1 MALDD
6 DITLLEH
13 VPLFATLGKDPL
25 RLLAFS
31 AETRMLRGGDV
42 LFREGQ
48 AADSGYV
55 VVEGG
60 FILSTNGGLADRQV
74 GPGALL
80 GEIALIVD
88 TARPATA
95 TAREPSTVMRIPR
108 MLFRR
113 VLDEF
118 PDAARRIHAEFH
130 EKMRRTTA
138 HLTLVGQMFEKI
150 DGR

>member
-13 VPLFATLGKDPL
+13 VPLFASLGQDPL

-31 AETRMLRGGDV
+31 AETRMLGSGDI

-48 AADSGYV
+48 AADSGFV

-60 FILSTNGGLADRQV
+60 FILSNSGGLGDRSV

-80 GEIALIVD
+80 GEIALIVA
-88 TARPATA
+88 TLRPATA
-95 TAREPSTVMRIPR
+95 IAREPSTVMRIPR

-113 VLDEF
+113 VLAEF
-118 PDAARRIHAEFH
+118 PAAARRVHAEFH
-130 EKMRRTTA
+130 QKMRRTTEG
-138 HLTLVGQMFEKI
+138 LTRVGLMFESI
-150 DGR
+150 DAP

>member
-13 VPLFATLGKDPL
+13 VPLFASLGQDPL

-31 AETRMLRGGDV
+31 AETRMLSGGDV

-48 AADSGYV
+48 AADSGFV

-60 FILSTNGGLADRQV
+60 FILSNSGGLSERQV

-80 GEIALIVD
+80 GEIALIVA
-88 TARPATA
+88 TLRPATA
-95 TAREPSTVMRIPR
+95 IAREPSTVMRIPR

-113 VLDEF
+113 VLVEF
-118 PDAARRIHAEFH
+118 PAAARRVHSEFH
-130 EKMRRTTA
+130 QKMQRTTEG
-138 HLTLVGQMFEKI
+138 LTRVGRMFEAI
-150 DGR
+150 DAP

>member
-13 VPLFATLGKDPL
+13 VPLFASLGQDPL

-31 AETRMLRGGDV
+31 AETRMLGSGDI

-48 AADSGYV
+48 AADSGFV

-60 FILSTNGGLADRQV
+60 FILSNSGGLGDRAV

-80 GEIALIVD
+80 GEIALIVA
-88 TARPATA
+88 TLRPATA
-95 TAREPSTVMRIPR
+95 IAREPSTVMRIPR

-113 VLDEF
+113 VLAEF
-118 PDAARRIHAEFH
+118 PAAARRVHAEFH
-130 EKMRRTTA
+130 QKMQRTTES
-138 HLTLVGQMFEKI
+138 LTRVGRMFETI
-150 DGR
+150 DTP

>member
-13 VPLFATLGKDPL
+13 VPLFASLGQDPL

-31 AETRMLRGGDV
+31 AETRMLSGGDV

-55 VVEGG
+55 IVEGG
-60 FILSTNGGLADRQV
+60 FLLSSSGGLAERSV

-80 GEIALIVD
+80 GEIALIVA
-88 TARPATA
+88 TLRPATA
-95 TAREPSTVMRIPR
+95 IAREPSTVMRIPR

-113 VLDEF
+113 VLTEF
-118 PDAARRIHAEFH
+118 PAAARRVHAEFH
-130 EKMRRTTA
+130 QKMRQTTEG
-138 HLTLVGQMFEKI
+138 LSRVGVMFDSI
-150 DGR
+150 DRP